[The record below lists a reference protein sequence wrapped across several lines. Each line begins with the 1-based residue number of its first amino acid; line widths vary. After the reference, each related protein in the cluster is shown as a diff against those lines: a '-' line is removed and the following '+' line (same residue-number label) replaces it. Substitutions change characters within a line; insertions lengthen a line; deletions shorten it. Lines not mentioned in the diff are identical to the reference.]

1 MTDKIW
7 TPETV
12 KHRLEEFI
20 AGTGEK
26 PSEEEIRE
34 LQHWFNEKS
43 TPFLREAYKE
53 MRRMEAVKRNKRMPY
68 VLKTNQ

>member
-20 AGTGEK
+20 IGSGEK

-43 TPFLREAYKE
+43 TPFLREAIREQKIRE
-53 MRRMEAVKRNKRMPY
+53 TKRKRGRIIPIIHS
-68 VLKTNQ
+68 

>member
-12 KHRLEEFI
+12 KQRLEEFI

-34 LQHWFNEKS
+34 LQHWFNETS
-43 TPFLREAYKE
+43 TPFLREAWKE
-53 MRRMEAVKRNKRMPY
+53 MKRMEAAKRHRRMPY
-68 VLKTNQ
+68 VFRTNQ

>member
-1 MTDKIW
+1 MTDEKW
-7 TPETV
+7 TPTTV
-12 KHRLEEFI
+12 KKRLEEFI

-34 LQHWFNEKS
+34 LQHWFNETS

-53 MRRMEAVKRNKRMPY
+53 MRRIEAKKRNKRCPY
-68 VLKTNQ
+68 VLRTN

>member
-7 TPETV
+7 TSETV

-20 AGTGEK
+20 VGTGEK

-43 TPFLREAYKE
+43 TPFLREAIREQKI
-53 MRRMEAVKRNKRMPY
+53 REAKKRFRKRIP
-68 VLKTNQ
+68 QIH

>member
-12 KHRLEEFI
+12 KKRLEEFI

-34 LQHWFNEKS
+34 LQHFFNEKS
-43 TPFLREAYKE
+43 TPFLREAWRDMK
-53 MRRMEAVKRNKRMPY
+53 RIEAVNRKKRIPY
-68 VLKTNQ
+68 VLRTD

>member
-12 KHRLEEFI
+12 KKRLEEFI
-20 AGTGEK
+20 AETGEK

-43 TPFLREAYKE
+43 TPFLREAWKNI
-53 MRRMEAVKRNKRMPY
+53 RRMETTKRNRKTPY
-68 VLKTNQ
+68 VFRTN